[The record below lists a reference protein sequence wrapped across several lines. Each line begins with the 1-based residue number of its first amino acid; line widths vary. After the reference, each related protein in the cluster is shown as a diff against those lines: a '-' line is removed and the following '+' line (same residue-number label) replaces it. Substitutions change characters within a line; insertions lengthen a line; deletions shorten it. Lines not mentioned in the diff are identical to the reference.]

1 MCVLEAGGL
10 GGGGPSADPGNAR
23 PRPGNSASSPRG
35 GPRRESHSV
44 RGSVPRLPEC
54 AGRGRDRRGAGSHRA
69 LPPPSRGS
77 RASPGRGFRVG
88 WGPRGSASASTRQGA
103 AALRSVSGGA
113 RRGPPAPAYAPPPLQ
128 SHPLS
133 SAPSRPGTAP
143 ALTLCRRVRQQRA
156 PNRELRGRGGPW
168 KASGGEPG
176 QEEERRDGRGKRLER
191 RSARSTDGGW
201 VPGEEG
207 AAPGRKRGG
216 RLPRPSSGSQPP
228 PCFGQSPAPLCQGEG
243 GGGREEGDGPTVLPQ
258 HTPPPSPGL
267 ICLMQCG

>member
-1 MCVLEAGGL
+1 MYWW
-10 GGGGPSADPGNAR
+10 GGGGAGGGSSADPGNAQ

-35 GPRRESHSV
+35 GSRRESHGV

-54 AGRGRDRRGAGSHRA
+54 AGRGRDRRGAGGHRA

-88 WGPRGSASASTRQGA
+88 WGPRGSASASTRHGA

-113 RRGPPAPAYAPPPLQ
+113 RRGPPTPAYAPPPLQ

-143 ALTLCRRVRQQRA
+143 ALTLSRRVRLQRA
-156 PNRELRGRGGPW
+156 PSRELRGRGGPW

-176 QEEERRDGRGKRLER
+176 QGEERRGDGRGKRLER
-191 RSARSTDGGW
+191 RSARSTDEAW
-201 VPGEEG
+201 VAGEEG
-207 AAPGRKRGG
+207 AALGRKRGG
-216 RLPRPSSGSQPP
+216 RLPRPSSGSHPP
-228 PCFGQSPAPLCQGEG
+228 PWFGQSPAPRCRGEG
-243 GGGREEGDGPTVLPQ
+243 GGGREVVGGRRGVVPLS
-258 HTPPPSPGL
+258 SPNTHPHPARASFA
-267 ICLMQCG
+267 